1 MARIVETIEREDG
14 HKIAIYESGAQ
25 YDLTEGRLVG
35 GPPHARFTPETG
47 IVARDRQIE
56 LKRQAVMRGAA
67 KVLENDP
74 DEWDKPT
81 DMDVI
86 EAISEAVMTKAL
98 NPKDAKQIDAARYI
112 TTEGG
117 YAENQTP
124 STASISNQAASA
136 FGSEL
141 ARQFAQIVSDVLK
154 AQQPETQLHDTID
167 GTSAD

>member
-1 MARIVETIEREDG
+1 MARIVETVEREDG

-25 YDLTEGRLVG
+25 YDLTAGRLVG
-35 GPPHARFTPETG
+35 APKHAQFTPETG
-47 IVARDRQIE
+47 IAARDRQIE

-67 KVLENDP
+67 KVLENNP

-81 DMDVI
+81 DIDVI

-124 STASISNQAASA
+124 SNADPSNMAASA

-141 ARQFAQIVSDVLK
+141 ARQFAQIVADVLK